1 MLVLILSSYL
11 LFQNVYSTYKALKPP
26 KASRKSKNGVD
37 PTVKAKHSRKRE
49 LKGMLACWIVWSCWT
64 SAEAIAD
71 RTIAVLTPFYSE
83 IKMFLLL
90 FLIIGRST
98 MAEPILLH
106 VIRPLVKP
114 YYVSLDWF
122 VDIFTSAADLA
133 VLLFSSPL
141 VWIKLVTNHAWKFLR
156 KTFSSSASL
165 PRPGS
170 HAVSASDGD
179 ESLNEPNNPSKSA
192 DATKAKQ
199 AEAEPDPLQR
209 FIPKTR
215 GALAQ
220 PESDEEDVVFKNPL
234 RDEPPPYGLPV
245 DMPVSRERDFP
256 PVFSTPRRA
265 TSRVRGEAS
274 PFGLGTPDYRQP
286 YDTSMATTASY
297 RPDSDMSASFALSPN
312 NSQEITHGAGDLAPD
327 PDVPAFTLASPEYA
341 PVAAPAA
348 PAIPSYL
355 KPRTRASRANL
366 APTRQRVDSY
376 ADRPNPRASE
386 FLQGERGMTF
396 ADKPKETK
404 GLTQDLG
411 VGASYP
417 TAPSPPTYG
426 LISPPMLPSSPPV
439 GFNSQYPRG
448 RSQPPTR
455 PYAPIVPVDDGYES
469 PRSTVGTTTDFIQ
482 GWRQRSAIP
491 VESKPKR
498 QQNGPSGYSYQ
509 PATGP
514 HAMPIP
520 SIPQSV
526 VSPVASMAPSFPA
539 PSIAPSFPVPS
550 VAPSLTPS
558 QSISNIFARPTPT
571 YPPPPVASYPPV
583 ASHPSV
589 TSPARPPT
597 TGPQRPPSTTPS
609 HPPTTTTGMGHG
621 LPRRQR
627 STREL
632 RAQAWEPKEDNSAAE
647 AERLA
652 EEERRAVEQKEAERQ
667 AQLERQRRK
676 VSDSG
681 QYQRSVRGKKLTG
694 EVPPTRSRP
703 SRTRSKAPGVRTR
716 DRVRERALRGVG
728 AERKQKVVDE
738 KEKIIDG
745 DGEPGTRDDG
755 GGEESPRKRRRVG
768 EHGKSVGVHGSKPI
782 RKAVNAAGPPSKLPT
797 KRPIEVVSTARA
809 AFPQA
814 PKSTTH
820 HTRPANS
827 KVAPRVARAR

>member
-26 KASRKSKNGVD
+26 KPSRKSKNGTD
-37 PTVKAKHSRKRE
+37 PTVKAKHARKRE

-64 SAEAIAD
+64 GAEAIAD

-83 IKMFLLL
+83 IKMFLIL

-114 YYVSLDWF
+114 YYVSLDLF
-122 VDIFTSAADLA
+122 VDGFTSAADLA

-141 VWIKLVTNHAWKFLR
+141 VWIKIVTNHAWKFLR

-179 ESLNEPNNPSKSA
+179 ESLNEPINPGEST
-192 DATKAKQ
+192 DAAKAKQ

-215 GALAQ
+215 GAFAQ
-220 PESDEEDVVFKNPL
+220 PESDDEDVIYKNPL

-245 DMPVSRERDFP
+245 DMPLSRERDFP

-265 TSRVRGEAS
+265 TSRVRGEAAAY
-274 PFGLGTPDYRQP
+274 GMGTPDYRP
-286 YDTSMATTASY
+286 FDTSMATTASY

-312 NSQEITHGAGDLAPD
+312 STQEITHGAGDLAPD
-327 PDVPAFTLASPEYA
+327 PDVPAFTLASPEHP

-348 PAIPSYL
+348 PAVPSYL
-355 KPRTRASRANL
+355 QPRTRASRANL
-366 APTRQRVDSY
+366 VPTRQRVDSY

-417 TAPSPPTYG
+417 TAPSPPNFGPTPPNFG
-426 LISPPMLPSSPPV
+426 AMSPPNFGPMSPPMMPASPPV
-439 GFNSQYPRG
+439 GFNNQYPRG

-455 PYAPIVPVDDGYES
+455 PYAPIVPMADDGYES
-469 PRSTVGTTTDFIQ
+469 PRSTAGTTTDFIQ

-491 VESKPKR
+491 VDSKPKR
-498 QQNGPSGYSYQ
+498 QGNGPGGYSYQ
-509 PATGP
+509 PAATPLG
-514 HAMPIP
+514 MPVP
-520 SIPQSV
+520 SIPASV
-526 VSPVASMAPSFPA
+526 TSPVMSMAPSIPP
-539 PSIAPSFPVPS
+539 PSVAPSFPVPS
-550 VAPSLTPS
+550 IAPSLTPS

-571 YPPPPVASYPPV
+571 YPPAPVASYPPV
-583 ASHPSV
+583 SSHPPV
-589 TSPARPPT
+589 TSPPFRPPT
-597 TGPQRPPSTTPS
+597 TGPPRPPSTGPLRPPSTGPLRPQTTTPS
-609 HPPTTTTGMGHG
+609 HPPTATTGMGLG

-676 VSDSG
+676 VSDSN
-681 QYQRSVRGKKLTG
+681 QYQRSVRSKKLTG

-703 SRTRSKAPGVRTR
+703 SRTRSKAPG
-716 DRVRERALRGVG
+716 
-728 AERKQKVVDE
+728 DE
-738 KEKIIDG
+738 TDG
-745 DGEPGTRDDG
+745 QG
-755 GGEESPRKRRRVG
+755 
-768 EHGKSVGVHGSKPI
+768 
-782 RKAVNAAGPPSKLPT
+782 N
-797 KRPIEVVSTARA
+797 
-809 AFPQA
+809 
-814 PKSTTH
+814 
-820 HTRPANS
+820 
-827 KVAPRVARAR
+827 

>member
-26 KASRKSKNGVD
+26 KPPRKAKNGVD
-37 PTVKAKHSRKRE
+37 RATKAKHSRKRE
-49 LKGMLACWIVWSCWT
+49 LKGMLACWIVWSCW
-64 SAEAIAD
+64 SIAESIAD

-83 IKMFLLL
+83 IKMFLIL

-122 VDIFTSAADLA
+122 LDIFTSLA
-133 VLLFSSPL
+133 GLAILLFSSPL
-141 VWIKLVTNHAWKFLR
+141 VWIKIVTNHAWKFLR

-179 ESLNEPNNPSKSA
+179 ESLTEANIPAEST
-192 DATKAKQ
+192 DATKSKQ
-199 AEAEPDPLQR
+199 PEPEPDPLQR
-209 FIPKTR
+209 FVPKTR

-220 PESDEEDVVFKNPL
+220 PDSDEDDVLYKNPL
-234 RDEPPPYGLPV
+234 RDEPPPYGVPV
-245 DMPVSRERDFP
+245 DMPLSRERDFP

-265 TSRVRGEAS
+265 TSRVRGEAV
-274 PFGLGTPDYRQP
+274 PYGMGTPDYRQP

-312 NSQEITHGAGDLAPD
+312 STQEISHGAGDLAPD
-327 PDVPAFTLASPEYA
+327 PDVPAFTLATPEHP

-348 PAIPSYL
+348 PTVPSYL
-355 KPRTRASRANL
+355 QPRTRASRANL

-396 ADKPKETK
+396 ADKLRETK
-404 GLTQDLG
+404 GLTPDLG
-411 VGASYP
+411 AGASYP
-417 TAPSPPTYG
+417 ATPSPPHYG
-426 LISPPMLPSSPPV
+426 PTSPPMQPSPPPV

-448 RSQPPTR
+448 RPQAPMR

-469 PRSTVGTTTDFIQ
+469 PPRSSAGTTTDFIQ

-491 VESKPKR
+491 VDTKPKR
-498 QQNGPSGYSYQ
+498 QGSGPGAYSYQ

-514 HAMPIP
+514 YAMPVP
-520 SIPQSV
+520 SIPHSI
-526 VSPVASMAPSFPA
+526 VSPVASMAPSIPP
-539 PSIAPSFPVPS
+539 PSVAPSFPTPS
-550 VAPSLTPS
+550 IAPSLTPS

-571 YPPPPVASYPPV
+571 YPPVAAYPPAPVASCPPI
-583 ASHPSV
+583 PSRPPV
-589 TSPARPPT
+589 TSPPTRPPT
-597 TGPQRPPSTTPS
+597 TGPQRPSSTTPS
-609 HPPTTTTGMGHG
+609 HPPTTTTGMGLG
-621 LPRRQR
+621 IPRRQR

-652 EEERRAVEQKEAERQ
+652 EEERRAIEQKEAERQ

-703 SRTRSKAPGVRTR
+703 SRTRSRAPG
-716 DRVRERALRGVG
+716 
-728 AERKQKVVDE
+728 DE
-738 KEKIIDG
+738 TDG
-745 DGEPGTRDDG
+745 QG
-755 GGEESPRKRRRVG
+755 
-768 EHGKSVGVHGSKPI
+768 
-782 RKAVNAAGPPSKLPT
+782 N
-797 KRPIEVVSTARA
+797 
-809 AFPQA
+809 
-814 PKSTTH
+814 
-820 HTRPANS
+820 
-827 KVAPRVARAR
+827 